1 MTVIFED
8 FKVIYREN
16 LKMIYAIELYFD
28 KKTEE
33 KIMNLPHEIAKKGIS
48 KRYLEWQTRPHIT
61 LGLFN
66 DINIEKCDKL
76 LEELARQ
83 VKSFPAHLSSI
94 GVFNNSKCVFLSP
107 VVTRELFELH
117 RNLHNTFRFCD
128 HTGYEYYLPDVWVP
142 HCAIMLGDSD
152 DDNALFMAA
161 KYVIQNYEVLH
172 GLFCEMS
179 IVEIVMPVKEH
190 TAHKLQQHDVNYNC
204 IISEEF
210 YIK

>member
-1 MTVIFED
+1 
-8 FKVIYREN
+8 
-16 LKMIYAIELYFD
+16 MIYAIELYFD

-33 KIMNLPHEIAKKGIS
+33 KIMNLPREIAEKGIS
-48 KRYLEWQTRPHIT
+48 KRYLEWQIRPYIT

-66 DINIEKCDKL
+66 YINIENCDKL

-83 VKSFPAHLSSI
+83 VKSLPAHLSSI
-94 GVFNNSKCVFLSP
+94 GIFNNSKCVFLS
-107 VVTRELFELH
+107 
-117 RNLHNTFRFCD
+117 
-128 HTGYEYYLPDVWVP
+128 
-142 HCAIMLGDSD
+142 S
-152 DDNALFMAA
+152 
-161 KYVIQNYEVLH
+161 KYVIENYEVLH

-210 YIK
+210 SIK